1 VRVRNDWIPGAAAL
15 LVTGAM
21 ALALATLLTP
31 TGSSGP
37 ETLQLVREHD
47 SRWLAVSAI
56 YFLAAAMLIIGLPSL
71 LVLVPDRGRN
81 VAFAATVSLA
91 VGFIGVAGYA
101 MLLVFFRALAVTDA
115 LRDHSIDAVS
125 EETGLRVFLYGWI
138 LAFYLGELLLA
149 IAFLRAG
156 SVPRW
161 VPALLLLH
169 VLTLP
174 LGPLLPEAV
183 ARGSI
188 LAFALAFAGAGIR
201 AASPPPGIR
210 PR

>member
-1 VRVRNDWIPGAAAL
+1 MRVRNDWVPGSAAL

-71 LVLVPDRGRN
+71 LVLVQDRGRYT
-81 VAFAATVSLA
+81 ALAAVVTLA

-149 IAFLRAG
+149 VAFLRAR

-161 VPALLLLH
+161 VPVLLLLH

-183 ARGSI
+183 ARGAI
-188 LAFALAFAGAGIR
+188 LVFALAFAGAGIR
-201 AASPPPGIR
+201 AANPPPGLR
-210 PR
+210 AR